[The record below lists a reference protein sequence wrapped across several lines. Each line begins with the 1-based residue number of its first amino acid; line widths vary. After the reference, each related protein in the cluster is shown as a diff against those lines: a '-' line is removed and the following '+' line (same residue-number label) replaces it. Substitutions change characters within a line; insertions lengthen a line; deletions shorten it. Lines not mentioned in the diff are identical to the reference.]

1 MSQKHDPPLILI
13 VDDQMQTVTMLERV
27 FEFEGY
33 QVQSV
38 YDGESALKAARD
50 LHPDLILLDVMMPG
64 MSGFDVLREL
74 RADPKIQTIPTILVT
89 AMGEPSNVIQ
99 GLELGA
105 DDYLRKPFQTQ
116 ELIARAQSKM
126 RARELEERLQR
137 RTQELE
143 ALLRV
148 SEELSQH
155 LEMDELLD
163 FVLYLAL
170 DLLPCEVAAIYRINN
185 YQVIDQRVRRKDGT
199 ITAID
204 LDLDF
209 LTNWIA
215 NQLETH
221 LWPENHPLP
230 DGFSDGVIVP
240 MHHGDDVNGVIVIL
254 NDAAYD
260 LNHVQLFAGIGRQA
274 ALAMRN
280 VELYEIQADYAQH
293 LEDMVAERTAELESA
308 QHMLV
313 RSEKLASIGRL
324 AASIAHEIKNPLFP
338 IQINLDDMLEDVKA
352 DHPISVED
360 VERTLE
366 SVQRIRHIVE
376 HLLEFTGNQHAGT
389 ASFNQVQMNG
399 VIEGIIDLN
408 RKSFQQQNIEL
419 ITNLGDLPPIQGN
432 KYQLEQVIMNL
443 ILNAKDAID
452 GSEGVVEIIST
463 ADDEHI
469 LVKVTDDGA
478 GIPPEMIENIFEPF
492 VSSKENGNGLGL
504 FISYGIIQNHRGTIE
519 VESEVNEGTQFTLRL
534 PISRVKE
541 SLQE

>member
-209 LTNWIA
+209 LTNWIT

-230 DGFSDGVIVP
+230 DGFFDGVIVP